1 MKKLKITSADV
12 GRWVTVKW
20 DDVGRRDSLIVD
32 VDFHQ
37 GVNRKY
43 AYIKVFDLDGSLQT
57 ITTDQIIEKRGY
69 VMAG

>member
-1 MKKLKITSADV
+1 MKKIKITSADI

-32 VDFHQ
+32 VDFRQ

-43 AYIKVFDLDGSLQT
+43 ANIKVFDLDGSLQT
-57 ITTDQIIEKRGY
+57 ITTDQVIEKRGY
-69 VMAG
+69 VKAG